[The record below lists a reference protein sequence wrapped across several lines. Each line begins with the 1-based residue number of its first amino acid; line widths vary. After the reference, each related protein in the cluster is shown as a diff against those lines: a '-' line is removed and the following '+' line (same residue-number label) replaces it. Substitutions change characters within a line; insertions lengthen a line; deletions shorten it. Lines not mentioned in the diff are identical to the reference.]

1 MFNLALESVLV
12 MLTWKVRNCFLGK
25 KKRTG
30 WIQETTEQILT
41 LRGVTRFT
49 EALKAR
55 QTRHREVNRQID
67 KNSL

>member
-1 MFNLALESVLV
+1 MESEKL
-12 MLTWKVRNCFLGK
+12 LFGE
-25 KKRTG
+25 KKRSG

-41 LRGVTRFT
+41 LHGVTRFT

-55 QTRHREVNRQID
+55 QTRHREVNRQTD